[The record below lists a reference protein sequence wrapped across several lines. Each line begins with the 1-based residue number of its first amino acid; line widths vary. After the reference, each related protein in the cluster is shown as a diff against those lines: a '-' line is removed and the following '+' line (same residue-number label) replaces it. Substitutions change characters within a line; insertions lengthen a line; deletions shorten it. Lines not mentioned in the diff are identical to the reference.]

1 MLSGDR
7 SCSQLKDFKFSDV
20 TPLSLGTD
28 IRGGIMKVI
37 IPRNTLIPAEGQGI
51 FTTVVNDQT
60 CISSKILEGDRA
72 SVEDNNLLGEMYI
85 DGIPPMPRGFPNIEY
100 TFNVNADGILHVTA
114 VEKSTGK
121 KSEITIS
128 YDKKRLSKTDLER
141 MAEDTEKFRLS
152 DEKKRESIKAKNELE
167 SYCYDIQDEVEFNRK
182 LSEPS
187 KKKVLEKCAAIIE
200 WLEAA
205 PHEKDE
211 YDMRK
216 QELIEVFD
224 SAE

>member
-100 TFNVNADGILHVTA
+100 TFNVNADGILHVTS

-167 SYCYDIQDEVEFNRK
+167 SYCYDVQDEVEFNRK

-200 WLEAA
+200 WLEAE